1 MKIVIT
7 LGIVVAVF
15 IVLVT
20 GITLFLGPSDLRR
33 CGQTPSNSSNCAAA
47 DAIVAVS
54 GGDTNARV
62 DAAINDYRNGWAP
75 LLIFSG
81 AAQDPTAPSN
91 AQAMKERAIKQGVPA
106 NNVVIEEFA
115 RNTAEN
121 AANTS
126 QFINN
131 HNLTRIILV
140 TSAYHQRR
148 ASLEFG
154 SRLGPSVQIIN
165 APVNE
170 DRQWSSHWWITPGG
184 WWLAI
189 GEIVKIIAYYVS
201 GGAA

>member
-1 MKIVIT
+1 MKILIT
-7 LGIVVAVF
+7 IGIILAVF

-33 CGQTPSNSSNCAAA
+33 CGSTPSNSSNCAAA

-62 DAAINDYRNGWAP
+62 DAAVVDYRNGWAP

-81 AAQDPTAPSN
+81 AAQDPSAPSN
-91 AQAMKERAIKQGVPA
+91 AQAMKTRAISQGVPA
-106 NNVVIEEFA
+106 DDVVIEEFA
-115 RNTAEN
+115 RNTSEN

-126 QFINN
+126 EFINKR
-131 HNLTRIILV
+131 NLTRIILV

-148 ASLEFG
+148 ANLEFG
-154 SRLGPSVQIIN
+154 ARLGPSVQIIN
-165 APVNE
+165 APVAE
-170 DRQWSSHWWITPGG
+170 DKQWSSHWWITPGG

>member
-1 MKIVIT
+1 MKILIT
-7 LGIVVAVF
+7 LGIIVAV
-15 IVLVT
+15 IVSLIV
-20 GITLFLGPSDLRR
+20 GITLFLGPNDLGR
-33 CGQTPSNSSNCAAA
+33 CGSAPSNSSKCGAA

-62 DAAINDYRNGWAP
+62 DAAVRDYRNGWAP
-75 LLIFSG
+75 LLVFSG
-81 AAQDPTAPSN
+81 AAQDPSAPSN
-91 AQAMKERAIKQGVPA
+91 AQAMKTRAISQGVPPDD
-106 NNVVIEEFA
+106 VVIEEFA

-126 QFINN
+126 EFINKR
-131 HNLTRIILV
+131 NLTRIILV

-154 SRLGPSVQIIN
+154 ARLGPSVQIIN
-165 APVNE
+165 APVTQ
-170 DRQWSSHWWITPGG
+170 DKQWSGYWWLTPGG

-189 GEIVKIIAYYVS
+189 GEIIKIIAYYVS